1 MGDGQFP
8 AYEDLTVATALVCR
22 GEPQDDDDDEPHGE
36 GTCVVARDA
45 AGPLLI
51 TILTANAR
59 KRLAHERARI
69 LAEHYGMPVRVV
81 SVEGLVAQFP
91 NSPFAGIM
99 KEVAKKKEEAPGKF
113 TPRTFARS

>member
-1 MGDGQFP
+1 MGDGQLP

-22 GEPQDDDDDEPHGE
+22 GEPQDDDDDEQHGE

-99 KEVAKKKEEAPGKF
+99 KEVRQISSGASSAEA
-113 TPRTFARS
+113 